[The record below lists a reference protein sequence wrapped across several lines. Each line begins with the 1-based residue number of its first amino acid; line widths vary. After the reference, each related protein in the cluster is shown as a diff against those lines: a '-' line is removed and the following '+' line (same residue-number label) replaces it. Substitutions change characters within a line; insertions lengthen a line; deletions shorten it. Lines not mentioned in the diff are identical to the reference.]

1 MGTANPKTKTDTQK
15 KKKQIK
21 HNTED
26 SHQAKEQRTKE
37 ERMKKDLPKIK
48 SIFFFY
54 LKQLGKWKI
63 NKKMIIETY
72 ISIITLNINGLN
84 APTKRHRLAESI

>member
-26 SHQAKEQRTKE
+26 SHQAKE
-37 ERMKKDLPKIK
+37 
-48 SIFFFY
+48 
-54 LKQLGKWKI
+54 
-63 NKKMIIETY
+63 
-72 ISIITLNINGLN
+72 
-84 APTKRHRLAESI
+84 